1 MRTVY
6 FIQSKFPKDPRE
18 LNGLFN
24 RWEEYGA
31 SVGES
36 TGNNPIT
43 IVSLA
48 SRLNLKDQ
56 FNNLCIVSE
65 SSSFLLNLY
74 CTIRDIQSR
83 ENGATLVAGDNQ
95 IAFLFCFLVKIICP
109 SKIRV
114 QIQFHGDIY
123 SFRMNG
129 GCKGLLRS
137 ITSRIA
143 LKFSDSIRIV
153 SQFQESEI
161 LSISQKQLKR
171 FVVAPI
177 PIDYS
182 KIPLESE
189 IVDNFDIALVGRL
202 QEERGIPE
210 AVSILKVLITKH
222 PNLRVVI
229 VGDGPLREI
238 AVQNLRGELDRGSVQ
253 FLGPLFGAELRSIY
267 AQSRVL
273 LSTAPREGYGLTLRE
288 GALSGMRIV
297 ARDSDGARQA
307 SKDFPESFTLFATSE
322 QAVASIPSL
331 LDMDRI
337 PKSYS
342 KFMNYQ
348 LKRDKEG
355 LDRLINSWTL
365 D

>member
-6 FIQSKFPKDPRE
+6 FVQCKFPANHGE
-18 LNGLFN
+18 LNDLFK

-31 SVGES
+31 GVRECSGQ
-36 TGNNPIT
+36 NRIT

-56 FNNLCIVSE
+56 FNNLGTVTKSTN
-65 SSSFLLNLY
+65 FFLNLY
-74 CTIRDIQSR
+74 FTIRDIQRR
-83 ENGATLVAGDNQ
+83 ENNSTLVAGDNQ
-95 IAFLFCFLVKIICP
+95 LSLLFCLIVKTICP

-123 SFRMNG
+123 SFHKDG
-129 GCKGLLRS
+129 GYKGVFRS
-137 ITSRIA
+137 ITSRVA

-161 LSISQKQLKR
+161 LSISGKPVKR

-177 PIDYS
+177 QIDYS

-189 IVDNFDIALVGRL
+189 IQDNFDIAMVGRL
-202 QEERGIPE
+202 QEERGIIE
-210 AVSILKVLITKH
+210 AVSILKVLLSEK
-222 PNLRVVI
+222 PNLRIVI
-229 VGDGPLREI
+229 IGDGPLREI
-238 AVQNLRGELDRGSVQ
+238 VIQNLQREVDGGSVH
-253 FLGPLFGAELRSIY
+253 FLGSLFGKELRSIY

-288 GALSGMRIV
+288 AALSGMRIL
-297 ARDSDGARQA
+297 ARDSNGARQA
-307 SKDFPESFTLFATSE
+307 SEDFPESFTLFATSD
-322 QAVASIPSL
+322 QAIHSIPSL
-331 LDMDRI
+331 LNMARS
-337 PKSYS
+337 PKGFS
-342 KFMNYQ
+342 KFMDDQ
-348 LKRDKEG
+348 RKRDEEG
-355 LDRLINSWTL
+355 LERLINSWIS